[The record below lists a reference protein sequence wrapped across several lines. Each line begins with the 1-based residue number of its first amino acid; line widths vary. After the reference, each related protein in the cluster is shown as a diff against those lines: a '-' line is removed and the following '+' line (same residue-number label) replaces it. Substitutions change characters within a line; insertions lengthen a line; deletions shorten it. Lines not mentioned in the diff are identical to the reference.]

1 MVYRGPNIV
10 SMIKKEL
17 RELLLKDGVKN
28 FSEIV
33 GKKQILKC
41 IKLDVINISPY
52 IDPVL
57 CQKNVN

>member
-1 MVYRGPNIV
+1 M
-10 SMIKKEL
+10 EL
-17 RELLLKDGVKN
+17 KILVKLL
-28 FSEIV
+28 E
-33 GKKQILKC
+33 KKQILKC

>member
-17 RELLLKDGVKN
+17 KELLLKDGVKN

-52 IDPVL
+52 IDPFYV
-57 CQKNVN
+57 KNVN